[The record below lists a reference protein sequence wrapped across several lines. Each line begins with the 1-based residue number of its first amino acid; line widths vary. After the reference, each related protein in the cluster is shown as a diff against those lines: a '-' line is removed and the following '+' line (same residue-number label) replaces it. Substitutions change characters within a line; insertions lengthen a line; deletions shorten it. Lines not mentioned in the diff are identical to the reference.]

1 MTQRTIAE
9 VARHASV
16 SPATVS
22 RVLNGDLRVNEE
34 LRRRVLD
41 SVAALDYRPN
51 RLARNLRKR
60 STQTIGVVVPDIENP
75 HFGEMVRAVEDT
87 AYARG
92 YRVLV
97 CNTDET
103 PEKQHGYLLELA
115 DERVRGVVLSPSD
128 PRDEAIAALVD
139 SGIAVT
145 AFDRQVA
152 DPRVDVVIA
161 DNVAGTRAAT
171 ELVLAAGHTRVALIA
186 GRQDVETGAERREG
200 FELAMRAAGLEP
212 RIADGGFRI
221 EGGREAVAT
230 LLADPEPPTALVVA
244 NNLMTVGALLATRA
258 AGLAIPGEL
267 ALVGIDDPVWASLA
281 DPPLTTVA
289 QPVRRM
295 AIEAMDLLLE
305 RVAGARSEPRRIVH
319 PFELRR
325 RASCGT
331 AESS

>member
-221 EGGREAVAT
+221 EGGREAVAA
-230 LLADPEPPTALVVA
+230 LLAEPEPPTALVVA

-258 AGLAIPGEL
+258 AGLTIPGDV
-267 ALVGIDDPVWASLA
+267 ALVGIDDPVWASLI

-295 AIEAMDLLLE
+295 AIDAMELLLE
-305 RVAGARSEPRRIVH
+305 RIAGGRSDPQRIVH

-325 RASCGT
+325 R
-331 AESS
+331 SSV

>member
-1 MTQRTIAE
+1 MLIPAMPQPTIAE
-9 VARHASV
+9 VARHAAV

-22 RVLNGDLRVNEE
+22 RVLNDDLRVGEE

-41 SVAALDYRPN
+41 SVAVLDYRPN

-75 HFGEMVRAVEDT
+75 HFGEMVRAVEDS

-128 PRDEAIAALVD
+128 PDDEAIAALVD
-139 SGIAVT
+139 GGVAVT

-171 ELVLAAGHTRVALIA
+171 ELVLAAGHTRIALIA

-200 FELAMRAAGLEP
+200 FELAMRAAGLDA

-221 EGGREAVAT
+221 EGGRAAVAA
-230 LLADPEPPTALVVA
+230 LLGEPEPPTALVVA
-244 NNLMTVGALLATRA
+244 NNLMTVGALLAARA
-258 AGLAIPGEL
+258 ASLAIPRDL
-267 ALVGIDDPVWASLA
+267 ALVGIDDPVWSGLI

-295 AIEAMDLLLE
+295 ALDAMELLLE
-305 RVAGARSEPRRIVH
+305 RIAGARIEPQRIVH
-319 PFELRR
+319 PLELRR
-325 RASCGT
+325 RASV
-331 AESS
+331 

>member
-1 MTQRTIAE
+1 VVTIYD
-9 VARHASV
+9 VARHAGV
-16 SPATVS
+16 SAATVS

-128 PRDEAIAALVD
+128 PRDEAIAALLD

-258 AGLAIPGEL
+258 AGLAIPGDL
-267 ALVGIDDPVWASLA
+267 ALVGIDDPVWASLI
-281 DPPLTTVA
+281 DPPLTVVA
-289 QPVRRM
+289 LDP
-295 AIEAMDLLLE
+295 AELGEAAADLLF
-305 RVAGARSEPRRIVH
+305 ARLDGDREPPRRVVL
-319 PFELRR
+319 PARL
-325 RASCGT
+325 T
-331 AESS
+331 ARGSGETPP